1 MPGAMPPG
9 GTCPQPRPVGRVQW
23 LGAWTLFL
31 REMRRYFKEGRDTIL
46 APAFQALV
54 YFVVLVFAL
63 GPDRGTDEG
72 EALLSHAVP
81 GLVLMSVL
89 FRSTE
94 TTAFSLLY
102 DRMEGIISD
111 VLMAPLG
118 PAETTAAYALAGAA
132 SGLVTGGVVLVG
144 AMLAWPISPAHPW
157 ALPVFAALSAL
168 MMSLTGV
175 LLGLHCEKWDHLAA
189 AFVFVLTPLT
199 VLSGV
204 FVPVD
209 QLPAVVASVI
219 RLNPVFHAIDG
230 FRYGFLGTST
240 SAGAVDPALSL
251 AVVAGTAVVLWACCG
266 VLIHRG
272 YKLKP

>member
-1 MPGAMPPG
+1 MPPG
-9 GTCPQPRPVGRVQW
+9 GTCPHPRAVGRIFW

-31 REMRRYFKEGRDTIL
+31 RELRRYFKEALETVL

-63 GPDRGTDEG
+63 GPERGTDEG
-72 EALLSHAVP
+72 EALLSRVVP

-89 FRSTE
+89 YRSTE
-94 TTAFSLLY
+94 TTAFSLLF
-102 DRMEGIISD
+102 DRTEGIISD

-118 PAETTAAYALAGAA
+118 AAEMTAAYALAGAI
-132 SGLVTGGVVLVG
+132 SGLVTGGVVLTG
-144 AMLAWPISPAHPW
+144 TMLAWPIPPAHPW

-168 MMSLTGV
+168 MMSLAGV
-175 LLGLHCEKWDHLAA
+175 LLGLHCDKWDHLAA
-189 AFVFVLTPLT
+189 AFVFVLAPLT
-199 VLSGV
+199 FLSGV

-209 QLPAVVASVI
+209 QLPAAVASVI
-219 RLNPVFHAIDG
+219 RFNPIFHAIDG
-230 FRYGFLGTST
+230 FRYGFLG
-240 SAGAVDPALSL
+240 AGAGPVDPALSL
-251 AVVAGTAVVLWACCG
+251 AVVAGTAAVLWACCG

>member
-1 MPGAMPPG
+1 MPP
-9 GTCPQPRPVGRVQW
+9 REVGRVLW

-31 REMRRYFKEGRDTIL
+31 RELRRYSKEALETVL

-54 YFVVLVFAL
+54 YFVILVFAL
-63 GPDRGTDEG
+63 GPERGTDEG

-81 GLVLMSVL
+81 GLILMAVL
-89 FRSTE
+89 FRSAE
-94 TTAFSLLY
+94 TTAFSLLL

-118 PAETTAAYALAGAA
+118 AAEMTAAYALAGAV
-132 SGLVTGGVVLVG
+132 SGLATGAVVLAG
-144 AMLAWPISPAHPW
+144 AMLVWPLPPAHPW

-168 MMSLTGV
+168 MMSLAGM
-175 LLGLHCEKWDHLAA
+175 LIGLFCEKWDHMAA

-199 VLSGV
+199 FLSGV
-204 FVPVD
+204 FAPVGT
-209 QLPAVVASVI
+209 LPDAVAFAV
-219 RLNPVFHAIDG
+219 RFNPIFHAIEG
-230 FRYGFLGTST
+230 FRYGFLGS
-240 SAGAVDPALSL
+240 GASGADPLVSL
-251 AVVAGTAVVLWACCG
+251 AVVAGTAAVLLACNG